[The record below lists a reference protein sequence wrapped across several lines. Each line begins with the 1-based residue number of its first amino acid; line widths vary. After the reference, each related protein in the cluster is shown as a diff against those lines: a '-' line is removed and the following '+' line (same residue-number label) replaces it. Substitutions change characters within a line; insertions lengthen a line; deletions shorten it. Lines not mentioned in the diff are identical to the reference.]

1 MSVATGTA
9 LCLIEFFND
18 LELCLLMTRND
29 HLGDTLSRIDDEIL
43 LSEIN
48 EQRHYFSAIVSIHG
62 SR

>member
-43 LSEIN
+43 L
-48 EQRHYFSAIVSIHG
+48 
-62 SR
+62 